1 MSFCWKDYL
10 QLANEL
16 IESSKNSN
24 IEEAYLRSSISR
36 SYYGI
41 FCIARNYL
49 VDKKGA
55 TIEKDDT
62 HKFVR
67 EKFITSNNQS
77 EQIVGEILKN
87 FRFDRNKVDYN
98 DNCSFN
104 YQYANNICTWSNC
117 ALNKLKNLGAN
128 I

>member
-1 MSFCWKDYL
+1 MYC
-10 QLANEL
+10 
-16 IESSKNSN
+16 
-24 IEEAYLRSSISR
+24 
-36 SYYGI
+36 
-41 FCIARNYL
+41 RNYL